1 MRIHTDQAGL
11 RQFAYNKCEPTTA
24 IPAPTTLRDRI
35 WQQKYTRER
44 GSEIKEDPEMA
55 IKVLRENHRDLENLV
70 HALIDVLD
78 ESRAKLDKALD
89 KEVEQEI
96 ARRSKVELSKKSKK

>member
-1 MRIHTDQAGL
+1 MRIHTGQVG
-11 RQFAYNKCEPTTA
+11 QPPYNICEKTTA

-35 WQQKYTRER
+35 WQQKYNRER
-44 GSEIKEDPEMA
+44 GLEIKEDPEMA
-55 IKVLRENHRDLENLV
+55 IKFLRENHRDLENLV

-96 ARRSKVELSKKSKK
+96 ARRSKAELSKKSKK